1 MSQAGDGRSAGLV
14 TITAEMIR
22 AVRTETRA
30 GTLDC
35 KNALMESNG
44 DVAKAIEL
52 VRAKGSSTPKKVWT

>member
-1 MSQAGDGRSAGLV
+1 MSEDRTESSSKP
-14 TITAEMIR
+14 TEITAEMIR

-35 KNALMESNG
+35 KNALKETNG

-52 VRAKGSSTPKKVWT
+52 VRSSGKTTPKKVWT